1 MNIDRIQTPAGPC
14 WVAEDDGR
22 LQALRFGGPGDLR
35 GEPARLPGLRRAL
48 QAWFAGRDAKL
59 NLDLRAATP
68 FVRRVYR
75 AVQRI
80 PRGETRTYGEIAR
93 ASGRPGAAR
102 AVGQAMARNRICL
115 FIP

>member
-1 MNIDRIQTPAGPC
+1 MKIDRIPTPAGPC
-14 WVAEDDGR
+14 WVAEEGGR
-22 LQALRFGGPGDLR
+22 VLALRFGGPGGLR
-35 GEPARLPGLRRAL
+35 GSRGRLPQVRRAL
-48 QAWFAGRDAKL
+48 QAWFAGRKPSVR
-59 NLDLRAATP
+59 LDESTLTP

-75 AVQRI
+75 AACRI

-93 ASGRPGAAR
+93 AAGRPGAAR